1 MDHKPSRL
9 GLHAPHLTDFV
20 LSKAKASALKRSI
33 AAAGSRLLALL
44 TRDPYMPGSLKD
56 GIASTFKT
64 TVWPQVTEFLLETL
78 SPDQTRVKANH
89 HREWPECL
97 TVADSGWFWRFR
109 CTVLYAILPAD
120 MSIWAKL
127 RSPRLLSIYLLLL
140 CPYFGISLWMM
151 LLLLVC
157 IHWRCE
163 FQLINYIVL
172 IRALSFITVGLS
184 WTCQGFVKFEFCV
197 NSLEANPVSCD
208 ESGPGASEAEM
219 MRFAGIA
226 SKSAFVYC
234 ICRRLEP
241 RTSRTQEVYY
251 SHTLTLRDPRTVA
264 YATLIALKGVER
276 LHP

>member
-97 TVADSGWFWRFR
+97 TVADPAGSGVSVAR
-109 CTVLYAILPAD
+109 CCTPFCQQTC
-120 MSIWAKL
+120 
-127 RSPRLLSIYLLLL
+127 RSGQS
-140 CPYFGISLWMM
+140 C
-151 LLLLVC
+151 
-157 IHWRCE
+157 
-163 FQLINYIVL
+163 
-172 IRALSFITVGLS
+172 
-184 WTCQGFVKFEFCV
+184 
-197 NSLEANPVSCD
+197 NPPGCSRSTSCC
-208 ESGPGASEAEM
+208 
-219 MRFAGIA
+219 
-226 SKSAFVYC
+226 SA
-234 ICRRLEP
+234 
-241 RTSRTQEVYY
+241 
-251 SHTLTLRDPRTVA
+251 LTLASRS
-264 YATLIALKGVER
+264 G
-276 LHP
+276 